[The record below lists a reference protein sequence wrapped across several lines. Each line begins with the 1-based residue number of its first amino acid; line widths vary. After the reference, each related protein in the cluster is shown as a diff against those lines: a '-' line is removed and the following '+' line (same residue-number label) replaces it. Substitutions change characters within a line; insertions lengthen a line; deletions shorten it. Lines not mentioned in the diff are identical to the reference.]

1 MRIGL
6 VFIFSF
12 ICLSVLGQDYR
23 NTKQIH
29 QGDISNMSQI
39 QKMEDTLV
47 YLADSMMGAPI
58 PEARVEGSYAFI
70 KTMRRFLQEK
80 ETFNDPLKKL
90 KEKIYIVD
98 APDKRLRMYTWEIIK
113 ATNDV
118 RYYGVV
124 QFNDGSYQPL
134 IDVSDQMYRGAEDS
148 VFTNMRWYG
157 AIYYNIM
164 HKKIG
169 EVDAYFLMGYNGN
182 AINGDKKV
190 VDVFGFDRQGRG
202 IFGAPL
208 FNSIVGR
215 KRKKSMR
222 FIMNY
227 QKNAKVSL
235 NFDKEK
241 DMIIFDHCESSVGDA
256 SKKNTYVPDG
266 TYDGLKWDGRNWN
279 MYTNVIQIMDLKQ
292 NNAPVGKPLNK

>member
-1 MRIGL
+1 MRVIL
-6 VFIFSF
+6 LFVFSCFSL
-12 ICLSVLGQDYR
+12 LSFGQDYNQAKTIH
-23 NTKQIH
+23 NTDVSK
-29 QGDISNMSQI
+29 MSTI

-47 YLADSMMGAPI
+47 FLADSMLGAPI
-58 PEARVEGSYAFI
+58 PEARVDGSYAFI
-70 KTMRRFLQEK
+70 KTIRRFLQEK
-80 ETFNDPLKKL
+80 ESFGEPLKKL

-98 APDKRLRMYTWEIIK
+98 APDKRLRIYTWEIIK

-118 RYYGVV
+118 RYYGVI

-148 VFTNMRWYG
+148 VFTNMRWFG

-182 AINGDKKV
+182 SINGDKKI
-190 VDVFGFDRQGRG
+190 VDVFGFDGQGRG

-208 FNSIVGR
+208 FNTIDGTR
-215 KRKKSMR
+215 RNKNMR
-222 FIMNY
+222 FILNY

-235 NFDKEK
+235 NFDEEKE
-241 DMIIFDHCESSVGDA
+241 MIIFDHCESSVGDMA
-256 SKKNTYVPDG
+256 KKNTYVPDG

-279 MYTNVIQIMDLKQ
+279 MYTNVIEIMDLKQ